1 MSSASVLPPELAA
14 WLSDPGFTPGAKHL
28 QPLFNALA
36 QAEREDARKLERT
49 LGRGGEAAGRSAI
62 ARLANADAPE
72 KARVLG
78 VLGRVAQAHPAAEFR
93 GALLSAL
100 EDSDERVRRVA
111 SAALGKL
118 EAVPGLEARL
128 LERWAGASVVE
139 KRSLAEALGKS
150 GGERAVAILRA
161 ERATDPELQRIIERA
176 CLMLGRDNA
185 RAQPSSIALDQP
197 LGAPQSVVVHCR
209 GRRFCGGSRR
219 VGCGWCPA
227 S

>member
-28 QPLFNALA
+28 LPLFNALA

-49 LGRGGEAAGRSAI
+49 LGRGGEAAGRSAV
-62 ARLANADAPE
+62 ARLAHADTRE

-78 VLGRVAQAHPAAEFR
+78 VLGRVAQAHPVAEFR
-93 GALLSAL
+93 AALLGAL

-118 EAVPGLEARL
+118 DKLAVPELEARL
-128 LERWAGASVVE
+128 LERWTSASVVE

-150 GGERAVAILRA
+150 GSERAVTLLRA
-161 ERATDPELQRIIERA
+161 ERASDPELQRIIERA
-176 CLMLGRDNA
+176 CLMLERDSA
-185 RAQPSSIALDQP
+185 RAQPSSIALGQP

-209 GRRFCGGSRR
+209 AGLS
-219 VGCGWCPA
+219 
-227 S
+227 